1 MSVSRDPGY
10 RILHFLTLGVGEEIV
25 VFLWGRETGEKRDIL
40 KILSF
45 LIWKR
50 KSKLIKKGSSV

>member
-10 RILHFLTLGVGEEIV
+10 RIMHFLTLGVGKKIV
-25 VFLWGRETGEKRDIL
+25 VFLWGRETGERSDIL

>member
-10 RILHFLTLGVGEEIV
+10 RIMHFLILGVGEKIV
-25 VFLWGRETGEKRDIL
+25 VFLWGRETGERSDIL

>member
-50 KSKLIKKGSSV
+50 KSKLIKKISFV